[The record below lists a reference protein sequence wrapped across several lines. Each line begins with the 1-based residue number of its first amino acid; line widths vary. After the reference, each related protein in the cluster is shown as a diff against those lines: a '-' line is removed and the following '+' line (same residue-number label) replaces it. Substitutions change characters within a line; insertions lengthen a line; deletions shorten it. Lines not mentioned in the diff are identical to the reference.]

1 MSDAS
6 NAPALVSVSRED
18 SVSRRPREARREAVL
33 DPLANVA
40 RANGVDALAERL
52 EELKALLAD
61 DLMQIELAIQGID
74 AEVREPTV
82 DFRSPM
88 ADSRLSITDSRSPMA
103 DDRSPKADGLL
114 ARRAARQ
121 LLDRPGKRIRPL
133 CVLLAA
139 RMGGRSLDN
148 VVRNLAVACEI
159 VHAATLL
166 HDDVLDQGNERR
178 GAATARLIYGNS
190 ASILGGDH
198 LLVEA
203 LKLVDSA
210 NEPTLLRSLLQVIS
224 EMVHAEAIQL
234 EQRGRFRPERE
245 VYLKVIH
252 GKTAALFRWGLTAG
266 GVVAKLS
273 ADSLGHLA
281 RVGDALGMAFQLIDD
296 VIDLEG
302 TTAVTGKTPLAD
314 LREGKLT
321 WPVIVAAERDAALAR
336 DLEHHVRGNA
346 SDDLAFAKS
355 LVERI
360 RATGALQVT
369 RAYAEQQGERA
380 AEELAHLPAGPAR
393 DAIAMV
399 VRDAIRRSK

>member
-1 MSDAS
+1 MSDAT
-6 NAPALVSVSRED
+6 NAPVLMTNRDRSRAT
-18 SVSRRPREARREAVL
+18 REPVL

-40 RANGVDALAERL
+40 RAHGVDPLAERL
-52 EELKALLAD
+52 DELKALLAD
-61 DLMQIELAIQGID
+61 DLMSVELAIQGID
-74 AEVREPTV
+74 AEVRNAPPE
-82 DFRSPM
+82 
-88 ADSRLSITDSRSPMA
+88 
-103 DDRSPKADGLL
+103 DGLL

-121 LLDRPGKRIRPL
+121 LLDCPGKRIRPL
-133 CVLLAA
+133 CVMLAA
-139 RMGGRSLDN
+139 RMGGRALDD

-166 HDDVLDQGNERR
+166 HDDVLDQGDERR

-203 LKLVDSA
+203 LKLVNGTGEHA
-210 NEPTLLRSLLQVIS
+210 LLTSLLSVIS
-224 EMVHAEAIQL
+224 EMVHAEAVQL
-234 EQRGRFRPERE
+234 EQRGRFRPERD

-266 GVVAKLS
+266 GMVAKLS

-281 RVGDALGMAFQLIDD
+281 RVGDALGMAFQLVDD
-296 VIDLEG
+296 VLDLEG
-302 TTAVTGKTPLAD
+302 SHATTGKTPLAD

-321 WPVIVAAERDAALAR
+321 WPVIVAAERDPALAR
-336 DLEHHVRGNA
+336 DLEQHVRGNIA
-346 SDDLAFAKS
+346 DDLAFAKS

-360 RATGALQVT
+360 RATGALQIT
-369 RAYAEQQGERA
+369 RAYAEEQGVRA
-380 AEELAHLPAGPAR
+380 GEELAHLPAGPAR

>member
-6 NAPALVSVSRED
+6 NVPALVSVSRED
-18 SVSRRPREARREAVL
+18 SVSRRSREARREPVL

-74 AEVREPTV
+74 AEVREP
-82 DFRSPM
+82 M
-88 ADSRLSITDSRSPMA
+88 ADRRVPT
-103 DDRSPKADGLL
+103 ADGLL

-139 RMGGRSLDN
+139 RMGGRSLDG

-166 HDDVLDQGNERR
+166 HDDVLDQGDERR

-203 LKLVDSA
+203 LKLVDGA

-234 EQRGRFRPERE
+234 
-245 VYLKVIH
+245 
-252 GKTAALFRWGLTAG
+252 
-266 GVVAKLS
+266 
-273 ADSLGHLA
+273 
-281 RVGDALGMAFQLIDD
+281 
-296 VIDLEG
+296 
-302 TTAVTGKTPLAD
+302 
-314 LREGKLT
+314 
-321 WPVIVAAERDAALAR
+321 
-336 DLEHHVRGNA
+336 
-346 SDDLAFAKS
+346 
-355 LVERI
+355 
-360 RATGALQVT
+360 
-369 RAYAEQQGERA
+369 
-380 AEELAHLPAGPAR
+380 
-393 DAIAMV
+393 
-399 VRDAIRRSK
+399 